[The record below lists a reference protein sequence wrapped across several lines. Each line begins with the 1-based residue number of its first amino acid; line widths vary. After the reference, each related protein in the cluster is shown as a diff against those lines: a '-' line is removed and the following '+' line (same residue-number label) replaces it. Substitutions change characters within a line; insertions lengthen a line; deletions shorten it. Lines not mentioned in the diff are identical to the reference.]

1 MIQKGIGMGS
11 IKRIVSTSFWED
23 SKVVENFSPEDKY
36 FFLYLLTNPH
46 TTQLGI
52 YSFIPKTAAFE
63 LGYSEDTVKV
73 LLERFETKYG
83 LIKFST
89 DTSEVAIKNYLRH
102 SIVSGGKPVMDCLLK
117 EEKQVKDKSLL
128 LYIYNSIKD
137 SNNLNTTVEQYIEHI
152 KENDNERI
160 VHESSKSHKFKPPA
174 ASDVEKY
181 CIENEYFYV
190 DPDDFVN
197 FYASKN
203 WMVGKNKM
211 SSWKSAVA
219 GWNNRARKRDEP
231 KNKTIARKSKEYHE
245 TLEYQK
251 FAEAEGWT

>member
-1 MIQKGIGMGS
+1 MGS

-23 SKVVENFSPEDKY
+23 GKVVENFSPEDKY

-63 LGYSEDTVKV
+63 LGYSEDAVKV
-73 LLERFETKYG
+73 LLERFETKYE

-137 SNNLNTTVEQYIEHI
+137 SNNLNTTVEQYIEHV
-152 KENDNERI
+152 KENDNDNERI
-160 VHESSKSHKFKPPA
+160 VHESSKSHKFKPPTV
-174 ASDVEKY
+174 SDVEKY
-181 CIENEYFYV
+181 CIENEYIFVY
-190 DPDDFVN
+190 PDDFVN

-219 GWNNRARKRDEP
+219 GWNSRARKRDEP
-231 KNKTIARKSKEYHE
+231 KNKNMARKVKEYRE
-245 TLEYQK
+245 SLGYQN
-251 FAEAEGWT
+251 FTDAEGWA